1 MVQKSFLDTKKILVL
16 FYLLGGGGGGQA
28 AYGNVLHMKN

>member
-16 FYLLGGGGGGQA
+16 FYLLGGGGQA

>member
-16 FYLLGGGGGGQA
+16 FYLLGGGGGGGVKQ
-28 AYGNVLHMKN
+28 HMEMCCI